1 MGLNTKKRLNSR
13 DTKIKGNKVITTT
26 KSNDKTIKL
35 NFVIRTSED
44 LNNSRNK
51 AYKLLIP

>member
-26 KSNDKTIKL
+26 KSNDKIIKL